1 MFREL
6 HLTNFKNFR
15 DATLELGPFT
25 VLVGANASGKSNLRD
40 AFRFLHGVGR
50 GYTLTEILEGK
61 TNEGSGEK
69 TWGGIRGGIAN
80 VLGKEGG
87 SSFALGADLFTQHF
101 SPRYQLQVE
110 LRKQDENGQTLLL
123 PYVQSERFSLS
134 DYPVPIY
141 ETEGD
146 PDRNHL
152 PVTVHGRNESTA
164 PWPDHIK
171 LDRETPAVSQ
181 LSSSYPSSEIG
192 RANAQRVQHDCEN
205 LGALLENMRFIDLDP
220 SVLRSPEHV
229 GQRTLGSRG
238 ENLAPVLRRI
248 CREPQKKKT
257 LVEWAETLT
266 PMDVKDFDF
275 DVAEHSNEVTLIL
288 VEKDG
293 ARTPMQSASGGTLRF
308 LGLLALLFNRA
319 ATDRLLFIE
328 EIETGLHPTRLDLLA
343 NLIEQRTEQTGTQ
356 VIATTHSPQFLQ
368 VLDDETLEDA
378 QLVYRTGDG
387 PEAKICP
394 LLEVPTAHEVLA
406 DPEQSVREL
415 HSTGWFERVLAF
427 SGEEAVGP

>member
-6 HLTNFKNFR
+6 QLTNFKNFR

-25 VLVGANASGKSNLRD
+25 VLIGANASGKSNLRD

-69 TWGGIRGGIAN
+69 TWDGIRGGIAN
-80 VLGKEGG
+80 ILGKEGN
-87 SSFALGADLFTQHF
+87 SSFELGADLFTQHF

-110 LRKQDENGQTLLL
+110 LRKQDENGQTIRL
-123 PYVQSERFSLS
+123 PYVKSEKFSLS
-134 DYPVPIY
+134 GYPDPIY

-146 PDRNHL
+146 SDRDRL
-152 PVTVHGRNESTA
+152 PATVRGRNESTV
-164 PWPDHIK
+164 PSPDHIK

-192 RANAQRVQHDCEN
+192 SANAQRVKQDCEN

-220 SVLRSPEHV
+220 SALRSPEHV

-248 CREPQKKKT
+248 CRDPQKKKT

-266 PMDVKDFDF
+266 PMDVKNFDF

-293 ARTPMQSASGGTLRF
+293 SKTPMQSASGGTLRF
-308 LGLLALLFNRA
+308 LGLLAFLFNRA

-328 EIETGLHPTRLDLLA
+328 EIETGLHPTRLDLLV
-343 NLIEQRTEQTGTQ
+343 NLLEQRTEQTETQ
-356 VIATTHSPQFLQ
+356 VIATTHSPQLLE
-368 VLDDETLEDA
+368 VLDEETLEDA

-387 PEAKICP
+387 PEAKIRP
-394 LLEVPTAHEVLA
+394 LLDVPTAREVLA
-406 DPEQSVREL
+406 EPDQTVQEL
-415 HSTGWFERVLAF
+415 HSTGWFERIMAF
-427 SGEEAVGP
+427 SGEEPVGS